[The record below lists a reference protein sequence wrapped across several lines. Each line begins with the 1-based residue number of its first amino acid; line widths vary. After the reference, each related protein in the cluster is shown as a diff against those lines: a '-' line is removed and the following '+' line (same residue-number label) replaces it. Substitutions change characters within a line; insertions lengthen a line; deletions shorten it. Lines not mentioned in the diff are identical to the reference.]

1 MGVSV
6 VDEPQR
12 RRQRARNLAVAG
24 ALVLLVVLFYAIT
37 IARIGSSL
45 P

>member
-1 MGVSV
+1 MTVSAME
-6 VDEPQR
+6 EPER

-24 ALVLLVVLFYAIT
+24 ALVLLVVLFYLLT